1 MRFGVWQILT
11 FVVGG
16 VVFLD
21 QASKLIVSRL
31 GFGYSLN
38 SGVVFGFL
46 PDTNWVWMVVV
57 VSFLVFFLWSLNRL
71 SKSKSLGEAVCLGF
85 ILGGGLSN
93 IVDRFIRGGVMD
105 FMRVGVG
112 PWFNF
117 ADVFLSFGVFLALL
131 NYYLYWKSNLLGQLM
146 SKIR

>member
-11 FVVGG
+11 LVVGG

-21 QASKLIVSRL
+21 QASKLVISRL

-38 SGVVFGFL
+38 RGVVFGFL
-46 PDTNWVWMVVV
+46 PNTNWVWMVVV
-57 VSFLVFFLWSLNRL
+57 VFFGVFLLWSLNRL
-71 SKSKSLGEAVCLGF
+71 SKSKSLREAVCLGF

-117 ADVFLSFGVFLALL
+117 ADVFLSLGVFLALL
-131 NYYLYWKSNLLGQLM
+131 DYYQYWKSNLLGQLM